1 MRLTRAS
8 EGLTILTFLVSC
20 AAACAGRRPPVL
32 PDIGITACPVSA
44 AHDLLSVDAL
54 QCWFTAAHGRW
65 RTLSHESHYAVLVVE
80 VVSPD
85 SEERDRKRKPQLYA
99 EAGIPHFWRVEKGEG
114 RLPVVYVFER
124 APATG
129 TYVATGIHHDR
140 LKVSVPFAVDIDLG
154 EIERL

>member
-65 RTLSHESHYAVLVVE
+65 RTLSHESHYAVLVIEVE
-80 VVSPD
+80 AADIRDADGIARQFVD
-85 SEERDRKRKPQLYA
+85 AERGTFSEILLYVQRQARSAGDRIR
-99 EAGIPHFWRVEKGEG
+99 RV
-114 RLPVVYVFER
+114 RW
-124 APATG
+124 T
-129 TYVATGIHHDR
+129 
-140 LKVSVPFAVDIDLG
+140 SDLG
-154 EIERL
+154 FESLDFDASPR

>member
-80 VVSPD
+80 VEAADIRDADGIARQFVD
-85 SEERDRKRKPQLYA
+85 AERGTFSEILLYVQRQARSAGDRIR
-99 EAGIPHFWRVEKGEG
+99 RV
-114 RLPVVYVFER
+114 RW
-124 APATG
+124 T
-129 TYVATGIHHDR
+129 
-140 LKVSVPFAVDIDLG
+140 SDLG
-154 EIERL
+154 FDSLDFDASPR

>member
-32 PDIGITACPVSA
+32 PDIGITACPVRA

-65 RTLSHESHYAVLVVE
+65 RTLSHESHYAVLVIEVE
-80 VVSPD
+80 AADIRDADGIARQFVD
-85 SEERDRKRKPQLYA
+85 AERGTFSEILLYVQRQARSAGDRIR
-99 EAGIPHFWRVEKGEG
+99 RV
-114 RLPVVYVFER
+114 RW
-124 APATG
+124 T
-129 TYVATGIHHDR
+129 
-140 LKVSVPFAVDIDLG
+140 SDLG
-154 EIERL
+154 FESLDFDASPR

>member
-20 AAACAGRRPPVL
+20 AAACAGRRPQVL

-80 VVSPD
+80 VEAADIRDADGIARQFVD
-85 SEERDRKRKPQLYA
+85 AERGTFSEILLYVQRQARSAGDRIR
-99 EAGIPHFWRVEKGEG
+99 RV
-114 RLPVVYVFER
+114 RW
-124 APATG
+124 T
-129 TYVATGIHHDR
+129 
-140 LKVSVPFAVDIDLG
+140 SDLG
-154 EIERL
+154 FESLDFDASPH